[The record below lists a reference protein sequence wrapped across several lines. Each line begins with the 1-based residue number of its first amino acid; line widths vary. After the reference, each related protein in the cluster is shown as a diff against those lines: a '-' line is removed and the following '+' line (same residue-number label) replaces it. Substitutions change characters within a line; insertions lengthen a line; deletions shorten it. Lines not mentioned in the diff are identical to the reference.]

1 MCVGYLTSN
10 SEQTFYQQVFYRAT
24 ASAPRILSMIAI
36 ALAVGAFAVILAKAG
51 STNGT
56 TATLTTRFTQD
67 CMMITSYSG
76 IAGLSLLGFCMIRDI
91 IAGVATG
98 IAKGRA
104 KAGLETFCEE
114 VGSTFSLYW
123 IGCKIGCSK

>member
-24 ASAPRILSMIAI
+24 ASAPRILTMIAI
-36 ALAVGAFAVILAKAG
+36 ALAAGAFAALLIKAG
-51 STNGT
+51 SISGT
-56 TATLTTRFTQD
+56 TATLSPRFTQD
-67 CMMITSYSG
+67 CTMITVYSG
-76 IAGLSLLGFCMIRDI
+76 IAGLGLLGFCLIRDI

-114 VGSTFSLYW
+114 LGATFSLCW